1 MACAKRSCLGLAQ
14 YSKGRHHEAQREAER
29 TGQGVWKG
37 SYVEP
42 WLFRAYIR
50 ASGKPSPVRTM
61 QMPIPERS
69 QQGANPQRALA
80 WSPYLGKWLWRVL
93 GDSRYPSFSIA
104 SLRNE

>member
-42 WLFRAYIR
+42 WLYRAYIR
-50 ASGKPSPVRTM
+50 ASGRCKCPSLSDPSKAPIHKLRWPVTILG
-61 QMPIPERS
+61 QV
-69 QQGANPQRALA
+69 ALA
-80 WSPYLGKWLWRVL
+80 PFGRLTLPIIL
-93 GDSRYPSFSIA
+93 NCHIA
-104 SLRNE
+104 E